1 MSAYKDLEK
10 RREYQREWARKKAIQ
25 NKAISPK
32 IESSPESDYCILFS
46 KLRNMRKENNL
57 SDFSYWM
64 WNIRRMNEVFKCRYG
79 KYENRPIVVEL
90 VEPIVKRLI
99 LRIVNPPIVAIEP
112 VKPVVKKIRFR
123 VVNCPIADVFF
134 DCIECGKKMKR
145 NDKNISHEACYGC
158 YTRQT
163 TRGECLILLDSF

>member
-10 RREYQREWARKKAIQ
+10 RREYQKEWARKKAIQ

-32 IESSPESDYCILFS
+32 VESSPESDYCILFS
-46 KLRNMRKENNL
+46 KLRKIREEHKL

-64 WNIRRMNEVFKCRYG
+64 VDIRSMNKVFMYRYG

-90 VEPIVKRLI
+90 VEPIAKRLI
-99 LRIVNPPIVAIEP
+99 LRIVNPNIVAIEP
-112 VKPVVKKIRFR
+112 VKPVIKKTRFR
-123 VVNCPIADVFF
+123 VVNHPIADVFF

-145 NDKNISHEACYGC
+145 NDKNIAHEVCYGC

-163 TRGECLILLDSF
+163 TRGECLISLDSS